1 MYWNSKHKIRRW
13 GRERVPSC
21 TSTLGSR
28 GRAMAAMK
36 CSGPP
41 QSPLATLSG
50 TPSQKPGSAFHN
62 ETPVRSPL

>member
-1 MYWNSKHKIRRW
+1 M
-13 GRERVPSC
+13 PSC
-21 TSTLGSR
+21 TTTLGSR